1 MVRECGGAS
10 RLWPTMSR
18 MIMKQRV
25 EHEVVC
31 VGVAQMNVC
40 VGWFGFG
47 SRDGKRGLSRNSRV
61 AHVASAITDL
71 TESASIIVK

>member
-1 MVRECGGAS
+1 MRSCVY
-10 RLWPTMSR
+10 
-18 MIMKQRV
+18 
-25 EHEVVC
+25 